1 MANVRIGN
9 TLYIETTG
17 AEVGRFKVT
26 NLVVTGDGGAGLLV
40 LEDGALGKKAKIRIP
55 SGETEELLL
64 PQAWRFSDSINVTT
78 ATNIAA
84 TLTVEDIP

>member
-1 MANVRIGN
+1 MANIRIGN
-9 TLYIETTG
+9 TLYIDSTG
-17 AEVGRFKVT
+17 AEAGRFNVKH
-26 NLVVTGDGGAGLLV
+26 LVVTGDGGDGVLV

-55 SGETEELLL
+55 SGETEDIAL
-64 PQAWRFSDSINVTT
+64 PQAWRFSNSINVTT